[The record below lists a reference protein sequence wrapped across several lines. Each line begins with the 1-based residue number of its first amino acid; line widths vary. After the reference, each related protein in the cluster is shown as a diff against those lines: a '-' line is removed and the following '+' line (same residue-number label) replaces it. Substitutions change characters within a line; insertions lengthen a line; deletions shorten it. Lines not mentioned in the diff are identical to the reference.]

1 MTRLCSKTLM
11 FCRSRYQWP
20 ECMYGE
26 CLGQVDLTQ
35 ADESCDIPK
44 PLIVAL
50 RELGSCTDPVVG
62 ILVEAGADV
71 GVEDYMG
78 LSVRLS
84 VCHPVCSAKR
94 R

>member
-1 MTRLCSKTLM
+1 M
-11 FCRSRYQWP
+11 FCRSRFQGP
-20 ECMYGE
+20 ECIYGE
-26 CLGQVDLTQ
+26 CLGQVDLSQ

-78 LSVRLS
+78 LSVCPSVRLS
-84 VCHPVCSAKR
+84 VCHPVCLFC
-94 R
+94 